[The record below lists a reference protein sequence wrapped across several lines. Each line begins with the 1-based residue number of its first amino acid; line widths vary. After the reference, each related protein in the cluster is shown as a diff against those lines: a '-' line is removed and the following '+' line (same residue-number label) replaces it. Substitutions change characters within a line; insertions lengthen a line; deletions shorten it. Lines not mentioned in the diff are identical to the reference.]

1 MLRPAIAPST
11 VFTFIALLALADA
24 IRALGLQPTV
34 KWPNDVLVKGGKV
47 AGVRAELVSRGDEL
61 DHAILGVGI
70 NVNVTAAALL
80 AALGEAGQ
88 AATSLARAA
97 RPAGRPE
104 RVRRRVPQRAGRV
117 ATRSTGGTARRR
129 AGAPGAIWTS
139 SRGAASRSARG
150 GSASTGGRLG

>member
-129 AGAPGAIWTS
+129 ACAPAIWTS
-139 SRGAASRSARG
+139 SQGAGSRSARG